1 MPDFVYII
9 AEFDPPH
16 RGHAYLVSEARR
28 AFPGAA
34 VVAVM
39 SGHFTERG
47 EPAFADKFARARAA
61 LAIGCDLVLS
71 LPFPFSSSSAENFAR
86 GGVGVAAAFAKAFPA
101 SRHVLVFGSESGDTE
116 AVATAARR
124 TSAEEYRSRL
134 YAAANGGHNARDMRA
149 VYASLWGEDAAR
161 ILDGANDALG
171 IEYIRAVALSGADIE
186 PFAVRRVGAGHGGD
200 PVGGIASSSYIRRAV
215 AANDASAWEY
225 VPEAVRDILS
235 SCPRGLPDGG
245 RIRAAIHVALRL
257 ADVESVDSCAEC
269 GGGVGRRIVRAAAGS
284 GTYDGMIALA
294 ATKQYTNARL
304 RRAALMAAVGVPR
317 VEGFPAYTQLLA
329 ANGVGVSV
337 LHGYRGALPVLTK
350 PADADKLPADARA
363 AAALEARADAIFTL
377 GFAPPLPAAAF
388 VRVSPYITG
397 APRAGEA
404 L

>member
-16 RGHAYLVSEARR
+16 KGHAYLVSEARR

-61 LAIGCDLVLS
+61 LSIGCDLVLS

-86 GGVGVAAAFAKAFPA
+86 GGVGVAAAFAKSYSG

-116 AVATAARR
+116 AVAAAARR
-124 TSAEEYRSRL
+124 TSTEEYRSRL
-134 YAAANGGHNARDMRA
+134 HAAANGGHNARDMRA
-149 VYASLWGEDAAR
+149 VYASLWGEDEAR

-171 IEYIRAVALSGADIE
+171 VEYIRAVELSGAAIE
-186 PFAVRRVGAGHGGD
+186 PFAVRRIGAGHGGG
-200 PVGGIASSSYIRRAV
+200 PANGIASASYIRRALSGG
-215 AANDASAWEY
+215 DASAWEF
-225 VPEAVRDILS
+225 VPGCVREILS

-245 RIRAAIHVALRL
+245 RICAAIHGALRL
-257 ADVESVDSCAEC
+257 ADPEAADGCAEC
-269 GGGVGRRIVRAAAGS
+269 GGGVGRRIVRAAADG

-304 RRAALMAAVGVPR
+304 RRAALMAAVGVPK
-317 VEGFPAYTQLLA
+317 VGGFPVYTQLLA
-329 ANGVGVSV
+329 ANGVGISV
-337 LHGYRGALPVLTK
+337 LHGYRGELPVLTK

-363 AAALEARADAIFTL
+363 AAALEARTDAIYTL
-377 GFAPPLPAAAF
+377 GFAPPLPASAF
-388 VRVSPYITG
+388 VRMSPYIECS
-397 APRAGEA
+397 PLAGEG
-404 L
+404 